1 MKKLAI
7 GCLLALV
14 VGGVAAA
21 GGAYYLYYR
30 VKSTVSQFAEL
41 GKIPQ
46 IEAGV
51 RIQTPF
57 LVPTTGDLTQSQ
69 VDRFVQVQTKVR
81 ERLGRNFEDL
91 QRKYKTLADKKEATA
106 ADLPQLIAAYRDL
119 AASWLDAKRAQVE
132 ALNEAGLSLSEY
144 RWIRSE
150 SYRALNVPFVDI
162 DFGKIA
168 EEIKNGKQP
177 SGEILVGGA
186 FTGPAPAGNAKLV
199 ERYRKLLEDNMPMAA
214 FGL

>member
-1 MKKLAI
+1 MDRCCGRRDAARHGEGGVLRVRVVPLQRRPLQDARRPDGHHPALRRRSLADGAHRDSIDRRCSVAARTSFYENERATTAKTAPVDLQSLPPENISMKKLAI
-7 GCLLALV
+7 GCLLVLV

-91 QRKYKTLADKKEATA
+91 QRK
-106 ADLPQLIAAYRDL
+106 
-119 AASWLDAKRAQVE
+119 
-132 ALNEAGLSLSEY
+132 
-144 RWIRSE
+144 
-150 SYRALNVPFVDI
+150 
-162 DFGKIA
+162 
-168 EEIKNGKQP
+168 
-177 SGEILVGGA
+177 
-186 FTGPAPAGNAKLV
+186 
-199 ERYRKLLEDNMPMAA
+199 
-214 FGL
+214 